1 MGRRNPLK
9 RLFGNPNSNIKSE
22 IVDLPYSLNGDIR
35 ELLLKIDVSDIN
47 ALAIANVPYYI
58 DGDILRK
65 IFSDILNA
73 PLTNIQFT
81 TSTAPNN
88 DMKSGYRSGRIFFNT
103 IQDKRRAFETAKLI
117 KKEGRTVELEK
128 LGVKL
133 PAWHNLPGRTLK
145 RERNQI
151 GQDDEDCLPKAK
163 KIKNENNDDWTL
175 VTSKH
180 KFSFR
185 GKINQTVKDK

>member
-9 RLFGNPNSNIKSE
+9 RLFGNNNIKSE

-58 DGDILRK
+58 DGNILRK
-65 IFSDILNA
+65 IFSDILEA
-73 PLTNIQFT
+73 PLTNIQFI

-133 PAWHNLPGRTLK
+133 PAWHNLPGRVLK
-145 RERNQI
+145 R
-151 GQDDEDCLPKAK
+151 
-163 KIKNENNDDWTL
+163 DWAG
-175 VTSKH
+175 
-180 KFSFR
+180 R
-185 GKINQTVKDK
+185 

>member
-9 RLFGNPNSNIKSE
+9 RLFGNPNNVKSE

-35 ELLLKIDVSDIN
+35 ELLLKIDVNDNN

-58 DGDILRK
+58 DGNILRK
-65 IFSDILNA
+65 IFSDILEA
-73 PLTNIQFT
+73 PLTNIQFI

-128 LGVKL
+128 FGVKL
-133 PAWHNLPGRTLK
+133 PAWHNLAGKALK
-145 RERNQI
+145 REHNQI
-151 GQDDEDCLPKAK
+151 GEDGEELPKAK

-185 GKINQTVKDK
+185 GKINQNVKGK

>member
-1 MGRRNPLK
+1 
-9 RLFGNPNSNIKSE
+9 
-22 IVDLPYSLNGDIR
+22 
-35 ELLLKIDVSDIN
+35 
-47 ALAIANVPYYI
+47 
-58 DGDILRK
+58 
-65 IFSDILNA
+65 
-73 PLTNIQFT
+73 
-81 TSTAPNN
+81 
-88 DMKSGYRSGRIFFNT
+88 MKSGYRSGRIFFNT

-163 KIKNENNDDWTL
+163 K
-175 VTSKH
+175 
-180 KFSFR
+180 
-185 GKINQTVKDK
+185 NQK